1 MGGSP
6 QVSSWSR
13 IKAIPGIRMEE
24 KGQIF
29 EKVGEFRYE
38 QLVFCHD
45 TVTKLRAIIAIHDT
59 P

>member
-1 MGGSP
+1 
-6 QVSSWSR
+6 
-13 IKAIPGIRMEE
+13 MEE

-29 EKVGEFRYE
+29 EKVGEFRHE

>member
-1 MGGSP
+1 MGSSP
-6 QVSSWSR
+6 QVSGWSR
-13 IKAIPGIRMEE
+13 IKVIPEVRTEE

>member
-1 MGGSP
+1 
-6 QVSSWSR
+6 
-13 IKAIPGIRMEE
+13 MEE

-38 QLVFCHD
+38 QIVFCHD
-45 TVTKLRAIIAIHDT
+45 TVTELRAIVAIHDT